1 MPSAPLVQPARG
13 QPPSLQET
21 DDVHRIRFATDK
33 PLGSGAAAGPV
44 FNILAR
50 TTIAGEEV
58 IRPYNPITAA
68 AQAGFFEICV
78 KR

>member
-1 MPSAPLVQPARG
+1 
-13 QPPSLQET
+13 LQET
-21 DDVHRIRFATDK
+21 EDVHRIRFATDK

-50 TTIAGEEV
+50 TTSAGEEV